1 MSYELCDI
9 SCIVINVDLFQCVI
23 SSKSNEFKNTIDII
37 QSAFETNMASIET
50 QFMAK
55 VGTPVMFSGDKSTY
69 CLCFYE
75 MLAYLYANFAHSLRQ
90 TLSSYQH
97 QRSLIQILLL
107 KSSSFEMMA
116 LFWSTIDEKLQ
127 LDIWESLI
135 LQVTNTDSNEI
146 KTDLSNLTKK
156 MKTLELSNT
165 EFSLVLSM
173 MLFTTDRSRI
183 NNDEKILVDDE
194 NFPNKT
200 SLAEEYERLA
210 EMLRQSIENN
220 PKRKKQNNKHIF
232 AKVIEGLT
240 LSRSIG
246 VYLRSVLQKCF
257 QNEEL
262 ANKYQLLAEVVKDH
276 DTNFE

>member
-1 MSYELCDI
+1 M
-9 SCIVINVDLFQCVI
+9 V
-23 SSKSNEFKNTIDII
+23 
-37 QSAFETNMASIET
+37 SIET

-55 VGTPVMFSGDKSTY
+55 IGTFEMFRLVPEVLIASAIRWHRVESFNSKLGLTDDTSTSGDKSTY
-69 CLCFYE
+69 CLRFYE

-90 TLSSYQH
+90 TLSSYQN

-107 KSSSFEMMA
+107 KSSSFEMIA
-116 LFWSTIDEKLQ
+116 LFWSIVNEQLQ
-127 LDIWESLI
+127 LDIWESLM
-135 LQVTNTDSNEI
+135 LQAKNAETNEI

-156 MKTLELSNT
+156 MKILDLSQT

-173 MLFTTDRSRI
+173 MLFTTDRARI
-183 NNDEKILVDDE
+183 NNDEKILVDDGHIQ
-194 NFPNKT
+194 NK
-200 SLAEEYERLA
+200 SPVAEEYEQLA

-246 VYLRSVLQKCF
+246 VYLRSVLQTCF

-262 ANKYQLLAEVVKDH
+262 ATKYQLLAEVVKDH
-276 DTNFE
+276 DSNFE

>member
-1 MSYELCDI
+1 
-9 SCIVINVDLFQCVI
+9 
-23 SSKSNEFKNTIDII
+23 
-37 QSAFETNMASIET
+37 MASIET